1 MSIEAMKQ
9 ALEALKMCRGLI
21 RNNIAEGVAIS
32 SPNPFFSADVDNAIT
47 TLRTAI
53 EKAEKQEPVAYAVY
67 HRMGGSKTLHWPE
80 QHSEDGDAKEYKLVP
95 LYTTQ
100 PYVATPLAAQPAY
113 TKEDLDRAFSAGLVE
128 GEKLAFVSPAAP
140 VQEPDLTEIPMIMT
154 CTKCGA
160 FGEAMLT
167 LETQPAQKP
176 VNVTSKMVQ
185 AFLYAAGRHFPW
197 GGSDPAI
204 EDGIKAALEAMP
216 TPPAAQRQSAR
227 SAWVGLSEEEILKLA
242 YPIRWQEVDDFEAD
256 KAINFA
262 QTIEAKLREKN
273 GGAA

>member
-9 ALEALKMCRGLI
+9 IAD
-21 RNNIAEGVAIS
+21 IAEGS
-32 SPNPFFSADVDNAIT
+32 T
-47 TLRTAI
+47 TANSLQHIAKIARAAI
-53 EKAEKQEPVAYAVY
+53 EQAEKQEPVAWANPNDLTNFDMKV
-67 HRMGGSKTLHWPE
+67 RTNGGPLHT
-80 QHSEDGDAKEYKLVP
+80 VP
-95 LYTTQ
+95 LYTT
-100 PYVATPLAAQPAY
+100 
-113 TKEDLDRAFSAGLVE
+113 
-128 GEKLAFVSPAAP
+128 SPTYDQGWKDGYKHGAWANTAAP

-216 TPPAAQRQSAR
+216 TPPAAQREWVGLTDEQLQEIEAATWGAAFLRPQSAR
-227 SAWVGLSEEEILKLA
+227 DYYRA
-242 YPIRWQEVDDFEAD
+242 
-256 KAINFA
+256 
-262 QTIEAKLREKN
+262 IEARLREKN
-273 GGAA
+273 GGQA